1 LIVRKTLLAILL
13 AAAGAAQACG
23 VCVEDKMAAVYDHA
37 VIGKALGQKHH
48 VAFFHV
54 DGGLAAGEAT
64 RRLLEN
70 AAESSPSADK
80 GSARVSV
87 ESASLAVAFDPQ
99 RTRVVALQMEI
110 ERRLKAKKLSLMLM
124 QVLERPAD
132 INPSVARALHAHG
145 K

>member
-1 LIVRKTLLAILL
+1 MFRTVALGALLL
-13 AAAGAAQACG
+13 AATHAQACG

-54 DGGLAAGEAT
+54 DGPLMAGEAT
-64 RRLLEN
+64 KRALEQ
-70 AAESSPSADK
+70 AAGTSSAADK
-80 GSARVSV
+80 GSVRVSV

-99 RTRVVALQMEI
+99 RFPVATLQSDL
-110 ERRLKAKKLSLMLM
+110 ERRLSAKKLSLMLM
-124 QVLERPAD
+124 QVVERPSD
-132 INPSVARALHAHG
+132 VNPSVARALRA

>member
-1 LIVRKTLLAILL
+1 MFRTVALGALLL
-13 AAAGAAQACG
+13 AATHAQACG

-54 DGGLAAGEAT
+54 DGPLMAGEAT
-64 RRLLEN
+64 KRALEQ
-70 AAESSPSADK
+70 AAGTSSAADK
-80 GSARVSV
+80 GSVRVSV

-99 RTRVVALQMEI
+99 RFPVATLQGDL
-110 ERRLKAKKLSLMLM
+110 ERRLSAKKLSLMLM
-124 QVLERPAD
+124 QVVERPSD
-132 INPSVARALHAHG
+132 VNPSVARALRAAG

>member
-1 LIVRKTLLAILL
+1 MRLRPLVL
-13 AAAGAAQACG
+13 AAALLSSGSALACG

-54 DGGLAAGEAT
+54 DGSLVAGGATKRMLEKVVEA
-64 RRLLEN
+64 
-70 AAESSPSADK
+70 SPSADK

-99 RTRVVALQMEI
+99 RSSVVALQQDL
-110 ERRLKAKKLSLMLM
+110 ERRLGTRKLSLMLI
-124 QVLERPAD
+124 QVL
-132 INPSVARALHAHG
+132 
-145 K
+145 